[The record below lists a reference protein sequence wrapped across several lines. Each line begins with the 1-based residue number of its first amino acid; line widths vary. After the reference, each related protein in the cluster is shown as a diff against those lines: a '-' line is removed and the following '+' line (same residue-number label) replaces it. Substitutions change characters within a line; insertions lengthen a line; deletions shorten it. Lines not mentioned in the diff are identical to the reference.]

1 MTVVSDSSRQEFRG
15 KGIAMSYTP
24 AVAAALSGA
33 TLRQLSHWRRGPE
46 PVLAPAQARTGGRVF
61 YSFRDVVALRAI
73 VYLRGKNVPLQRFRK
88 ALVALRAMGE
98 TDHLS
103 SYEFVAIGKDIVWRE
118 SAEQATAL
126 TGEPGQRVIAQM
138 VNILASFTDAK
149 GNTVSPLARPEP
161 GVEVDREVRSGFPVI
176 EGTRVPYDLVASLLA
191 DGMAAEKISEI
202 YPSVTAQAAKGALAF
217 ASRVDGN
224 KQRARVA

>member
-1 MTVVSDSSRQEFRG
+1 
-15 KGIAMSYTP
+15 MSYTP
-24 AVAAALSGA
+24 AVAATLGGA

-46 PVLAPAQARTGGRVF
+46 PVLAPAQARAGGRVF
-61 YSFRDVVALRAI
+61 YSFRDVVALRAN
-73 VYLRGKNVPLQRFRK
+73 VYLRSKNVPLQRFRK

-103 SYEFVAIGKDIVWRE
+103 SYEFVAIGRDIVWRE

-138 VNILASFTDAK
+138 VDILESFTVRGK
-149 GNTVSPLARPEP
+149 TVSPLARPEP

-191 DGMAAEKISEI
+191 DGMAAEKIIEI

-217 ASRVDGN
+217 ASRVDSN
-224 KQRARVA
+224 KQRPRVA

>member
-1 MTVVSDSSRQEFRG
+1 V
-15 KGIAMSYTP
+15 SYTP

-46 PVLAPAQARTGGRVF
+46 PVLAPAPTRTGGRVF
-61 YSFRDVVALRAI
+61 YSFPDVVALRAI

-88 ALVALRAMGE
+88 ALAALRAMGE
-98 TDHLS
+98 SDHLS
-103 SYEFVAIGKDIVWRE
+103 SYEFVAIGRDIVWRE

-126 TGEPGQRVIAQM
+126 TGKPGQRVIAQM
-138 VNILASFTDAK
+138 VDILASFTDAK

-191 DGMAAEKISEI
+191 DGMAAEQIREI
-202 YPSVTAQAAKGALAF
+202 YPSVTARAARGALAF
-217 ASRVDGN
+217 ASRVNGN
-224 KQRARVA
+224 MQRARVA

>member
-1 MTVVSDSSRQEFRG
+1 
-15 KGIAMSYTP
+15 MSYRP

-46 PVLAPAQARTGGRVF
+46 PVLAPMQARASGRVS

-88 ALVALRAMGE
+88 ALAALRAMGE

-118 SAEQATAL
+118 SAEQSTVL

-138 VNILASFTDAK
+138 VDVLASFTDAE

-176 EGTRVPYDLVASLLA
+176 EGTRVPYDLVAALLA
-191 DGMAAEKISEI
+191 DGMAAEEIHVI
-202 YPSVTAQAAKGALAF
+202 YPSVTARAAEGALAF
-217 ASRVDGN
+217 ASRVEGA
-224 KQRARVA
+224 KRCARVA